1 MRIGQLWLSLL
12 SLLAVSISTGAE
24 SCQPES
30 CQRVCK
36 NALITPAT
44 RTSAPQSATE
54 LSKSD
59 EMKLKADLL
68 SSEGMRL
75 KPYRDTTGNLTIGVG
90 HNLDSDG
97 ITQEEADYIFE
108 DDMEKVLHELDKFPQ
123 YQNMRDDVRSMV
135 IDEMAFNMGVNKVMK
150 FKAMWEAIGNK
161 DWEGA
166 ADAMLDSRWARQV
179 GTRAIRLANVMR
191 SGKGG

>member
-1 MRIGQLWLSLL
+1 LL
-12 SLLAVSISTGAE
+12 SVISVSNGTERCQSE
-24 SCQPES
+24 SCQS
-30 CQRVCK
+30 VCK
-36 NALITPAT
+36 NACITQT
-44 RTSAPQSATE
+44 TSNSAPQSATE

-68 SSEGMRL
+68 RSEGMRL

-108 DDMEKVLHELDKFPQ
+108 DDMEKVLNELDRFPQ
-123 YQNMRDDVRSMV
+123 YQNIRDDVRSMV

-166 ADAMLDSRWARQV
+166 ANAMLDSRWARQV